1 MSEALQTADRS
12 LWLVVPLA
20 IAIGAFLGIVG
31 GMVGLVLG
39 NLRLPAVYFLLDSA
53 PVAAGTNIGIS
64 GLSALGGAWSHIREG
79 AVHWGVFWVM
89 MPTTFAGAFLGG
101 YLNHFIEPAVLLLI
115 FSIVILYGGVL
126 SLTQARQA
134 KKADPLRRAAI
145 AEHFKRMLTPPLIL
159 QGAVIGFVVGV
170 CGGLVG
176 LILGSLRMP
185 AMLKVLRMEPR
196 VAIGTNMTVGLVAG
210 IAGVT
215 GHLVGGSVDWALLG
229 IMGTVSAVASYHGA
243 KLTGKMKPATLLN
256 ALGVVLCVVA
266 AAMFW
271 QAIVKF

>member
-20 IAIGAFLGIVG
+20 VVIGAFLGIVG

-101 YLNHFIEPAVLLLI
+101 YLNHHIDPAVLLVV

-126 SLTQARQA
+126 SFAQARQA
-134 KKADPLRRAAI
+134 ARPRPVQPAAVYEQH
-145 AEHFKRMLTPPLIL
+145 ARVLTPKRISQEALIGL
-159 QGAVIGFVVGV
+159 IVGI

-196 VAIGTNMTVGLVAG
+196 IAIGTNMTVGLVAG
-210 IAGVT
+210 IAGVA

-229 IMGTVSAVASYHGA
+229 IMGTVSAVASYYGA

-266 AAMFW
+266 VAMFW